1 MDMRSA
7 CAEILHEV
15 DGSLGCI
22 VIDMETGLTVA
33 AECRPGRAMNPT
45 TINLVSVV
53 STNLFCGKLI
63 GQFEAAL
70 GRPKG
75 SNPGYVREVQ
85 MTTENANQFMAA
97 IPGWDRGLF
106 VLVTDKNVSLG
117 LGWMA
122 VHRAVERIGKAPRP
136 SPSPSEAPEWPAP
149 ASMEVAARREAY
161 SSGSPA
167 PAPQPERGEY
177 PAGRTIPHR
186 APPAA
191 EAKRSRFYRHAA
203 DEAPPAEAP
212 IKAVAEEAAP
222 APASAASEEQEKPPK
237 EVVLGPRAKMFASR
251 RRKGRKSN

>member
-1 MDMRSA
+1 MDMKSA

-22 VIDMETGLTVA
+22 VIDKETGLTVA
-33 AECRPGRAMNPT
+33 AECRPGRAMNPA

-53 STNLFCGKLI
+53 STNMFCGKLI

-97 IPGWDRGLF
+97 IPGWEQGLF

-122 VHRAVERIGKAPRP
+122 VHRAIERIGKAPRP
-136 SPSPSEAPEWPAP
+136 SVGAPEW
-149 ASMEVAARREAY
+149 ASSGPLEIAARREGY
-161 SSGSPA
+161 SSGGPA
-167 PAPQPERGEY
+167 TAPKTERSEQPAVR
-177 PAGRTIPHR
+177 AIPHQ

-191 EAKRSRFYRHAA
+191 EAKRSRFDRQPATEAQPPAAAAPVEAAA
-203 DEAPPAEAP
+203 DEA
-212 IKAVAEEAAP
+212 AP
-222 APASAASEEQEKPPK
+222 AIAASEEQEKPPK
-237 EVVLGPRAKMFASR
+237 EVMLGPRAKMFASR
-251 RRKGRKSN
+251 RRKGGKSN